1 MRTSTIRITMHI
13 LWQRVTSLLLLLLE
27 LGDGD
32 GEEDNAPLSSI
43 ATRSSNNCW
52 RRWIWVLQ
60 LTLLLSISTVLFWD
74 YQNVVWNDEDNLLC
88 CHMFIVRNL
97 IKVIIWHEVMFPYM
111 AVLRQALRAC
121 FNKKHYVPVS
131 ILRFISMMWYVE
143 EVQARLVSMCCIQIL
158 NYMALIS
165 I

>member
-1 MRTSTIRITMHI
+1 MHI

-52 RRWIWVLQ
+52 RRWIRVLQ

-74 YQNVVWNDEDNLLC
+74 YQNICEMMTITCYVSTCSLSEILSRLLFGMRSC
-88 CHMFIVRNL
+88 
-97 IKVIIWHEVMFPYM
+97 YM
-111 AVLRQALRAC
+111 AVLRQAPRAC

-131 ILRFISMMWYVE
+131 ILRFILMMWFV
-143 EVQARLVSMCCIQIL
+143 EVQARLVSMCCIRIL

>member
-1 MRTSTIRITMHI
+1 MLPHVHC
-13 LWQRVTSLLLLLLE
+13 Q
-27 LGDGD
+27 
-32 GEEDNAPLSSI
+32 
-43 ATRSSNNCW
+43 
-52 RRWIWVLQ
+52 
-60 LTLLLSISTVLFWD
+60 
-74 YQNVVWNDEDNLLC
+74 
-88 CHMFIVRNL
+88 NL

-143 EVQARLVSMCCIQIL
+143 VQARSVSMCCIQIL